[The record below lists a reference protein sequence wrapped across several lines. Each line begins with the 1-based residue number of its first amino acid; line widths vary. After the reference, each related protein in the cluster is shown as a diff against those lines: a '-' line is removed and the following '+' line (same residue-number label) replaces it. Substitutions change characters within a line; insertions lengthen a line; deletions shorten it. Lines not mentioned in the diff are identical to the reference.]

1 MNEIV
6 LGGRYELLEKIGEG
20 GMSEVYKA
28 KCNKLNRFVAVKILK
43 KQFADNEDIAEKF
56 KREATSIANLSDT
69 NIVNILDVG
78 TQDDID
84 YIVMEY
90 VSGKTLKDF
99 INYNGKLSYT
109 TAIKIA
115 LQIAKALDCAH
126 KNNIIHRDIK
136 PQNILL
142 NETGEVKVTDF
153 GIAKSTDSQTITNT
167 TSIIGSAHYLSPE
180 QAKGT
185 YIDFRTDIYSFGIV
199 LYEMVTGRLPFEGES
214 PVTVALKHL
223 QEEPIPP
230 KNINSSIPDSLNKFI
245 LKAIEKEPI
254 KRYQSAKEMIQDLQK
269 IQENPDVIIGQVLK
283 EHENDSTIIMAPI
296 NIKNSLNNN
305 STLKNTDLD
314 EDDVDI
320 EEYDEEYDED
330 EEIYEEKVKSKKSK
344 NNINKILLYIVG
356 IVVILALASVGF
368 FLGGKGGSNKEV
380 EIPNIQDKLVDEVK
394 DEIKALGL
402 TLEISG
408 TQPSEKEENTI
419 LSVNPSI
426 GTKVKKGSIIS
437 VVVSSGEE
445 QVDMPDFRNYEV
457 SSIKQVLESNGLTN
471 YEIVEVYSDD
481 VEKGYLV
488 KQNPE
493 AKTKIGKKTNIVIT
507 ISKGP
512 EIKFIDVANV
522 EGKTLD
528 YAKGKLSGLNVI
540 VNEKVVNEKDKDGI
554 VLEQSISNTKV
565 QEGTNVT
572 LTVGKFEEKQVDV
585 GSVVGE
591 TLEKAREKLNGLNII
606 IKEKEVNEKDK
617 NGVVLEQSISNTKV
631 KEGTDITLTIGKY
644 KEDTNSNTNSNDN
657 SNNDSNTSS
666 DGIDVSSLISEG
678 MPVNDAVSILLSYG
692 ISYELLGSA
701 DNDIVESFTKTIK
714 KGEPVQIKT
723 KKSQ

>member
-1 MNEIV
+1 MTGIV

-43 KQFADNEDIAEKF
+43 KQFANNKEISEKF

-78 TQDDID
+78 TQEDMD

-90 VSGKTLKDF
+90 VNGKTLKEF

-230 KNINSSIPDSLNKFI
+230 KNINSAIPDSLNKFI

-254 KRYQSAKEMIQDLQK
+254 KRYQSSKEMIQDLQK
-269 IQENPDVIIGQVLK
+269 IQENPDVIIGEIAK
-283 EHENDSTIIMAPI
+283 EHQNDSTIIMAPI
-296 NIKNSLNNN
+296 SVKNSSKDSILNN
-305 STLKNTDLD
+305 KK
-314 EDDVDI
+314 EF
-320 EEYDEEYDED
+320 ED
-330 EEIYEEKVKSKKSK
+330 EEEYLEDDYEDDYEDEEEYEDKKIKNKKSK
-344 NNINKILLYIVG
+344 NNLNKIIISIILVLLFVG
-356 IVVILALASVGF
+356 LLSLGF
-368 FLGGKGGSNKEV
+368 FLAEKGSNNKEV
-380 EIPNIQDKLVDEVK
+380 EIPNITDKLFDDVK
-394 DEIKALGL
+394 DELKELGL

-419 LSVNPSI
+419 LSVSPTV
-426 GTKVKKGSIIS
+426 GTKVKKGSIVK

-445 QVDMPDFRNYEV
+445 QVEMPDLREYEV
-457 SSIKQVLESNGLTN
+457 SSVKQALESRGLTN
-471 YEIVEVYSDD
+471 YEIIEIYNDD
-481 VEKGYLV
+481 IKKGYV
-488 KQNPE
+488 IKQNPE
-493 AKTKIGKKTNIVIT
+493 AKTKIGKKTNIEIT

-512 EIKFIDVANV
+512 EIKFIDVV
-522 EGKTLD
+522 DVKGKTLD
-528 YAKGKLSGLNVI
+528 YAKEKLDGLNII
-540 VNEKVVNEKDKDGI
+540 VNEKEVNDKSQDNV

-565 QEGTNVT
+565 QEGTNIT
-572 LTVGKFEEKQVDV
+572 LTVGKFEEKQV
-585 GSVVGE
+585 SVVNVVGQK
-591 TLEKAREKLNGLNII
+591 LDKAKEKLNGLNII
-606 IKEKEVNEKDK
+606 VKEKEINDK
-617 NGVVLEQSISNTKV
+617 SQDGVVLEQSISDTKV
-631 KEGTDITLTIGKY
+631 QEGTDITLTVGKY
-644 KEDTNSNTNSNDN
+644 HEGGTSDT
-657 SNNDSNTSS
+657 
-666 DGIDVSSLISEG
+666 IDVSSLISEG
-678 MPVNDAVSILLSYG
+678 MSVDEATNILVSNG
-692 ISYELLGSA
+692 ISYELVGNA
-701 DNDIVESFTKTIK
+701 DNDIVESFTKTIE
-714 KGEPVQIKT
+714 KGGVVQIKT

>member
-1 MNEIV
+1 MNGII

-43 KQFADNEDIAEKF
+43 KQFADNKDIAEKF

-78 TQDDID
+78 TQEDID

-90 VSGKTLKDF
+90 VSGKTLKEF

-109 TAIKIA
+109 TTIKIA

-142 NETGEVKVTDF
+142 NESGEVKVTDF
-153 GIAKSTDSQTITNT
+153 GIAKSIDSQTITNT

-185 YIDFRTDIYSFGIV
+185 YIDFRTDIYSFGIM

-223 QEEPIPP
+223 QEEPVPP

-269 IQENPDVIIGQVLK
+269 IQENPDVIIGEILK

-296 NIKNSLNNN
+296 NIKNSSNDNI
-305 STLKNTDLD
+305 SKNKEEYEDDDIDIDEEEYED
-314 EDDVDI
+314 ED
-320 EEYDEEYDED
+320 
-330 EEIYEEKVKSKKSK
+330 YEEEHEDRAKNKRSK
-344 NNINKILLYIVG
+344 NNIKKIIISIGVIVLF
-356 IVVILALASVGF
+356 LALASIGV
-368 FLGGKGGSNKEV
+368 FLGGKGANNKEI
-380 EIPNIQDKLVDEVK
+380 EIPNIQGKLIDEVK

-408 TQPSEKEENTI
+408 TQPSDKEENTI

-426 GTKVKKGSIIS
+426 GTKVKKGSIIN

-445 QVDMPDFRNYEV
+445 QVEMPDLRNYEV
-457 SSIKQVLESNGLTN
+457 SSIKQVLDSRGLTN
-471 YEIVEVYSDD
+471 YEIIEEYNDS
-481 VEKGYLV
+481 VEKGYII

-493 AKTKIGKKTNIVIT
+493 ANTKIGKNTNIVIT

-512 EIKFIDVANV
+512 EIKFIDVVNV

-528 YAKGKLSGLNVI
+528 YAKEKLDGLNII
-540 VNEKVVNEKDKDGI
+540 VNEEIVNDKTKDGI
-554 VLEQSISNTKV
+554 VLNQSISDTKV
-565 QEGTNVT
+565 QEGTNIT
-572 LTVGKFEEKQVDV
+572 LTIGKFEEKQIDV
-585 GSVVGE
+585 VNVVGE
-591 TLEKAREKLNGLNII
+591 KLDKAKEKLVGLNII
-606 IKEKEVNEKDK
+606 VNEMETNDKDQD
-617 NGVVLEQSISNTKV
+617 GVVLQQNIVDTQV
-631 KEGTDITLTIGKY
+631 KEGTNIKLTVGKY
-644 KEDTNSNTNSNDN
+644 KEDTT
-657 SNNDSNTSS
+657 SNNNS
-666 DGIDVSSLISEG
+666 DNIDISSLISEG
-678 MPVNDAVSILLSYG
+678 MPVDEAVSILLENG

-714 KGEPVQIKT
+714 KGEPVQITT

>member
-1 MNEIV
+1 MNGII
-6 LGGRYELLEKIGEG
+6 LSGRYELLEKIGEG

-43 KQFADNEDIAEKF
+43 KQFADNKDIAEKF

-78 TQDDID
+78 TQEDID

-90 VSGKTLKDF
+90 VSGKTLKEF

-109 TAIKIA
+109 TTIKIA

-142 NETGEVKVTDF
+142 NESGEVKVTDF

-185 YIDFRTDIYSFGIV
+185 YIDFRTDIYSFGIM

-269 IQENPDVIIGQVLK
+269 IQENPDVIIGEVLK

-296 NIKNSLNNN
+296 NIKNSSNDNI
-305 STLKNTDLD
+305 SKNKEEYEDDDIDEEEYED
-314 EDDVDI
+314 ED
-320 EEYDEEYDED
+320 
-330 EEIYEEKVKSKKSK
+330 YEEEHEDKVKNKKSK
-344 NNINKILLYIVG
+344 NNIKKIIITIGVIVLF
-356 IVVILALASVGF
+356 LALASIGV
-368 FLGGKGGSNKEV
+368 FLGGKGASNKEV
-380 EIPNIQDKLVDEVK
+380 EVPNIQNKLIDEVK

-402 TLEISG
+402 TIEISG
-408 TQPSEKEENTI
+408 TQPSDKEENTI

-445 QVDMPDFRNYEV
+445 QVEMPDLRNYEI
-457 SSIKQVLESNGLTN
+457 SSIKQALESRGLTN
-471 YEIVEVYSDD
+471 YEIIEEYNDS
-481 VEKGYLV
+481 VEKGYII

-493 AKTKIGKKTNIVIT
+493 AKTTIGKNTNIVIT

-512 EIKFIDVANV
+512 EIKFIYVDNV
-522 EGKTLD
+522 VGKTLD
-528 YAKGKLSGLNVI
+528 YAKEKLSGLNIIVNEKVVNDKSEDGVVLEQSISDTKVQEGTNITLTIGKFEEKQIDVVSVVGEKLEKAKEKLAGLNVI
-540 VNEKVVNEKDKDGI
+540 VNEIETNNKEQDGI
-554 VLEQSISNTKV
+554 VLEQDI
-565 QEGTNVT
+565 
-572 LTVGKFEEKQVDV
+572 
-585 GSVVGE
+585 
-591 TLEKAREKLNGLNII
+591 A
-606 IKEKEVNEKDK
+606 
-617 NGVVLEQSISNTKV
+617 SNTKV
-631 KEGTDITLTIGKY
+631 KEGTDIVLTVGKY
-644 KEDTNSNTNSNDN
+644 KEDNPSPITF
-657 SNNDSNTSS
+657 
-666 DGIDVSSLISEG
+666 DVSSLISEG
-678 MPVNDAVSILLSYG
+678 MSVDEATNILVSNGLR
-692 ISYELLGSA
+692 YELIGSPE
-701 DNDIVESFTKTIK
+701 DDIVESFTKTIS
-714 KGEPVQIKT
+714 KGDVVQIKT
-723 KKSQ
+723 KKAQ